1 MGYGWGYG
9 WGLAGA
15 GRGMAGHGWDRRGLA
30 GGLGL
35 GGARV
40 RLGGSEFGKG
50 RPRVPTLRSPFSNP
64 VFLLLSWDEDGTG
77 GLPLQPGIKGPGA
90 SADSDRWLW
99 GQAWPWT
106 KPAD

>member
-1 MGYGWGYG
+1 MGLGWWPSLRHIRVWQELGYGW
-9 WGLAGA
+9 
-15 GRGMAGHGWDRRGLA
+15 GLA

-35 GGARV
+35 GRARV

-77 GLPLQPGIKGPGA
+77 GLPLQPGIKGPRA